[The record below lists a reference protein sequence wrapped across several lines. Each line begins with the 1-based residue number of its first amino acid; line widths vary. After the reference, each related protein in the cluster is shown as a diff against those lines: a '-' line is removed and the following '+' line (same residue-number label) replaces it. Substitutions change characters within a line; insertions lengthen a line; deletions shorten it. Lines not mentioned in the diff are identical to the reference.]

1 MKKKKTSLLRQG
13 FGGQAKKIKKLE
25 TKVTKLL
32 DQAKIKYKTLEHKM
46 VFTAHDVGAT
56 TKKKLSEI
64 AKVVLVK
71 VEGPP
76 SGVIA
81 RSASDEAIPS
91 KKKIASARQSPDL
104 AMTHYFALIVLPAG
118 KYVDFSGIKKALK
131 AKKVSMASEKD
142 ITKYLKTKV
151 GLLHPF
157 GSEYNLK
164 TLLDKGMARS
174 KKMIASA
181 GTFTDSVE
189 LSVKDFEKLVQPIK
203 GLFAKAK
210 R

>member
-1 MKKKKTSLLRQG
+1 MPKKKTSEKQG
-13 FGGQAKKIKKLE
+13 NPVKAKLAHGTKQLE

-32 DQAKIKYKTLEHKM
+32 DQAKVKYKVIEHK
-46 VFTAHDVGAT
+46 VVYTAHDAAQT
-56 TKKKLSEI
+56 TKKKLGEI

-71 VEGPP
+71 VEGSLEDGPLGAAPRGP
-76 SGVIA
+76 S
-81 RSASDEAIPS
+81 S
-91 KKKIASARQSPDL
+91 
-104 AMTHYFALIVLPAG
+104 YFALIVLPAG

-157 GSEYNLK
+157 GMEYKLK
-164 TLLDKGMARS
+164 TLLDKSMSRA

-181 GTFTDSVE
+181 GTYTDSLE
-189 LSVKDFEKLVQPIK
+189 FSLKDFEKLVKPIK
-203 GLFAKAK
+203 GAFAKQ
-210 R
+210 RR

>member
-1 MKKKKTSLLRQG
+1 MSKKKIIKKT
-13 FGGQAKKIKKLE
+13 KKPTIKKQVKKLE

-32 DQAKIKYKTLEHKM
+32 DNAKVKYKTLEHRV

-71 VEGPP
+71 ADKDFV
-76 SGVIA
+76 
-81 RSASDEAIPS
+81 
-91 KKKIASARQSPDL
+91 
-104 AMTHYFALIVLPAG
+104 LIVLPAG
-118 KYVDFSGIKKALK
+118 KYVDLKAVQKALASAK
-131 AKKVSMASEKD
+131 GGSASGGKKVSIASEKD

-157 GSEYNLK
+157 GSEYNLQ

-189 LSVKDFEKLVQPIK
+189 VGLKDFQKMVKPML
-203 GLFAKAK
+203 GNFAKSK
-210 R
+210 K

>member
-1 MKKKKTSLLRQG
+1 MPKKKLKSKKPL
-13 FGGQAKKIKKLE
+13 AKKQIKQIR
-25 TKVTKLL
+25 TSVTKLL
-32 DQAKIKYKTLEHKM
+32 DKAGVKYKAFEHK
-46 VFTAHDVGAT
+46 VVYTAHDAAQT

-71 VEGPP
+71 ADKDFV
-76 SGVIA
+76 
-81 RSASDEAIPS
+81 
-91 KKKIASARQSPDL
+91 
-104 AMTHYFALIVLPAG
+104 LIVLPAG
-118 KYVDFSGIKKALK
+118 KYVDFKGIKKALK

-164 TLLDKGMARS
+164 TLLDKGMSKS
-174 KKMIASA
+174 KKMVASA

-189 LSVKDFEKLVQPIK
+189 VALKDFQKLVKPILGNFSK
-203 GLFAKAK
+203 SKK
-210 R
+210 

>member
-1 MKKKKTSLLRQG
+1 MPKKKTSK
-13 FGGQAKKIKKLE
+13 KKIPRGAWSGSAGKKLK

-32 DQAKIKYKTLEHKM
+32 DKAEVKYKTLEHRV

-71 VEGPP
+71 ADKDFV
-76 SGVIA
+76 
-81 RSASDEAIPS
+81 
-91 KKKIASARQSPDL
+91 
-104 AMTHYFALIVLPAG
+104 LIVLPAG
-118 KYVDFSGIKKALK
+118 KYVDFSGVKKALK
-131 AKKVSMASEKD
+131 AKKVSMASEKN
-142 ITKYLKTKV
+142 ITNYLKTKV

-157 GSEYNLK
+157 GSEYNIR
-164 TLLDKGMARS
+164 TLLDKGMAKS

-189 LSVKDFEKLVQPIK
+189 IAVKDFEKLVQPIK
-203 GLFAKAK
+203 GAFSKK
-210 R
+210 TK

>member
-1 MKKKKTSLLRQG
+1 MKKTTKKTT
-13 FGGQAKKIKKLE
+13 IKKLE

-32 DQAKIKYKTLEHKM
+32 DKAKVKYKILSHK
-46 VFTAHDVGAT
+46 VVYTAHDAAQT

-71 VEGPP
+71 ADKNFV
-76 SGVIA
+76 
-81 RSASDEAIPS
+81 
-91 KKKIASARQSPDL
+91 
-104 AMTHYFALIVLPAG
+104 LIVLPAG
-118 KYVDFSGIKKALK
+118 KYVDFKGIKKALK
-131 AKKVSMASEKD
+131 AKNVSMANEKD

-164 TLLDKGMARS
+164 TLLDKGMSRA
-174 KKMIASA
+174 KNMVASA
-181 GTFTDSVE
+181 GTYTDSVE
-189 LSVKDFEKLVQPIK
+189 IALRDFEKLVKPIK
-203 GLFAKAK
+203 GAFSKAK

>member
-1 MKKKKTSLLRQG
+1 MPKKKIPKTKTQTV
-13 FGGQAKKIKKLE
+13 KKLQ
-25 TKVTKLL
+25 TKITKLL
-32 DQAKIKYKTLEHKM
+32 DQAKIKYKTLQHKV

-71 VEGPP
+71 VDGRRP
-76 SGVIA
+76 SMVKN
-81 RSASDEAIPS
+81 SLENKNSV
-91 KKKIASARQSPDL
+91 
-104 AMTHYFALIVLPAG
+104 YFVLIVLPAG
-118 KYVDFSGIKKALK
+118 KYVDFAGIKKALK

-157 GSEYNLK
+157 GSEYNLH
-164 TLLDKGMARS
+164 TLLDKGMSRS

-189 LSVKDFEKLVQPIK
+189 IALKDFEKLVKPIK
-203 GLFAKAK
+203 GTFSKAK
-210 R
+210 K

>member
-1 MKKKKTSLLRQG
+1 MPKKKTP
-13 FGGQAKKIKKLE
+13 AIKKFKKLE

-32 DQAKIKYKTLEHKM
+32 DKAKIKYKTLSHK
-46 VFTAHDVGAT
+46 VVYTAHDAAQT

-71 VEGPP
+71 ADP
-76 SGVIA
+76 
-81 RSASDEAIPS
+81 ASPRLRR
-91 KKKIASARQSPDL
+91 ASPE
-104 AMTHYFALIVLPAG
+104 FVLIVLPAG
-118 KYVDFSGIKKALK
+118 KYVDFTGIKKALK
-131 AKKVSMASEKD
+131 AKKVSMANEKD

-164 TLLDKGMARS
+164 TLLDKGMSRA

-181 GTFTDSVE
+181 GTYTDSVE
-189 LSVKDFEKLVQPIK
+189 IALKDFEKLVKPVL
-203 GLFAKAK
+203 GNFSKAK
-210 R
+210 K